1 MVIINTIPHY
11 SSYRTYEKIRV
22 REYHLNEGQLHIP
35 LSVMGCVT
43 VVLALL
49 KLNGHSFE
57 ALAWRD
63 GADWASTRW
72 PSPNDDGWRAA
83 HLIVSFLWRISRQHH
98 LMMMVFVLW
107 SRTEVKQ
114 TNSLHLEV
122 FRTCSSGK
130 TFNFKFV
137 FIDKKLEQS
146 QPYSTFRWSFLGAI

>member
-11 SSYRTYEKIRV
+11 YSYRTYEKIRV
-22 REYHLNEGQLHIP
+22 REYHLNEGQLNIP

-43 VVLALL
+43 IVLALL

-63 GADWASTRW
+63 GADSASTRW

-83 HLIVSFLWRISRQHH
+83 HLIVSFLCRISHQHY
-98 LMMMVFVLW
+98 LMMMVSVLW

-114 TNSLHLEV
+114 TNLLHLEV
-122 FRTCSSGK
+122 FRTCSYWK
-130 TFNFKFV
+130 TAFSFKFG
-137 FIDKKLEQS
+137 FIHKELD
-146 QPYSTFRWSFLGAI
+146 